1 MLKQKIRSRR
11 GEYYMENIGGI
22 EEKPFAVIEGCIN
35 ALFLV
40 LPFWLVVFLVVYW
53 NLF

>member
-1 MLKQKIRSRR
+1 
-11 GEYYMENIGGI
+11 MENVRGM
-22 EEKPFAVIEGCIN
+22 EESPFAFIEGCVN

-40 LPFWLVVFLVVYW
+40 LPFWTLVFLIVYL

>member
-1 MLKQKIRSRR
+1 MDYI
-11 GEYYMENIGGI
+11 EEI

-40 LPFWLVVFLVVYW
+40 LPFWVVVFLVVYW

>member
-1 MLKQKIRSRR
+1 
-11 GEYYMENIGGI
+11 MENVEGI
-22 EEKPFAVIEGCIN
+22 EENPFAFIEGCVN

-40 LPFWLVVFLVVYW
+40 LPFWTLVFLVMYW